1 MLTTTAM
8 IMNDVKIVV
17 YEATKRKHKNNMFS
31 DNTVIR
37 YVYSM
42 TGEKL
47 RVTRTMGFAHA
58 EPIPTPTP
66 INGGQLEPIEATQIS
81 EALILD
87 DTEYLDAD
95 FTGKTW
101 ILRKDKLITK

>member
-1 MLTTTAM
+1 M

-31 DNTVIR
+31 DNTVLR

-47 RVTRTMGFAHA
+47 RMTRTMGFAHA
-58 EPIPTPTP
+58 EPLPVLLPST
-66 INGGQLEPIEATQIS
+66 
-81 EALILD
+81 
-87 DTEYLDAD
+87 
-95 FTGKTW
+95 TGSW
-101 ILRKDKLITK
+101 SR